1 MAYLKVTKLN
11 LGLDKMK
18 NDSLGF
24 FAASLGVSKEA
35 IESIPEREIVVVN
48 SDKIIGVSQPYSTG
62 LDDGSLCHKLYFSA
76 QEYWAVERDDN
87 LLKLLEAL

>member
-35 IESIPEREIVVVN
+35 IESIPEREIVMVN
-48 SDKIIGVSQPYSTG
+48 SDKIVGVSQPYKTG
-62 LDDGSLCHKLYFSA
+62 LDDGSVCHKLYFSSND
-76 QEYWAVERDDN
+76 YWAVEKDDDFM
-87 LLKLLEAL
+87 KLLEAL

>member
-1 MAYLKVTKLN
+1 MAYFKVTKLN

-18 NDSLGF
+18 NGSLGL

-35 IESIPEREIVVVN
+35 IESIPEREIVMVN
-48 SDKIIGVSQPYSTG
+48 SDNIVGVSQPYSTG
-62 LDDGSLCHKLYFSA
+62 LDDGSLCHKLYFSSND
-76 QEYWAVERDDN
+76 YWAVEEDDN